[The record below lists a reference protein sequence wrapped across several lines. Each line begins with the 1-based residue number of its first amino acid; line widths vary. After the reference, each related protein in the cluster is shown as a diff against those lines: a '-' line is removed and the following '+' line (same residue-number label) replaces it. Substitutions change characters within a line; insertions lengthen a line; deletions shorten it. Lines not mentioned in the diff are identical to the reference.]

1 MEVKKINC
9 FMPVLIVSYVFLSS
23 LVSLLMVVAINQ
35 LGIHIPGWVSY
46 VISETVTIIVIGLIY
61 IAVMGISIKRDM
73 QYHIIAFKDVIVSIL
88 AGYMM
93 IPMVLFINN
102 VSMLFSKN
110 YLEAASQTLLTYP
123 FVVRLYLW
131 QLYQHLLKNSYSEA
145 CFIERIENAEY

>member
-46 VISETVTIIVIGLIY
+46 VISEAVIIVIGLIY

-73 QYHIIAFKDVIVSIL
+73 QYHIIAFKDVIVSIRS
-88 AGYMM
+88 
-93 IPMVLFINN
+93 I
-102 VSMLFSKN
+102 KQ
-110 YLEAASQTLLTYP
+110 ASEYE
-123 FVVRLYLW
+123 FFNKCWYNCHKYNLYHKW
-131 QLYQHLLKNSYSEA
+131 I
-145 CFIERIENAEY
+145 C

>member
-46 VISETVTIIVIGLIY
+46 VISETVIIVIGLIY

-102 VSMLFSKN
+102 VQCFFQRIILKRHHRHCLHIHLW
-110 YLEAASQTLLTYP
+110 Y
-123 FVVRLYLW
+123 RLYLW

-145 CFIERIENAEY
+145 CFMERIENAEY

>member
-46 VISETVTIIVIGLIY
+46 VISETVIIVIGLIY

-110 YLEAASQTLLTYP
+110 YL
-123 FVVRLYLW
+123 
-131 QLYQHLLKNSYSEA
+131 K
-145 CFIERIENAEY
+145 I

>member
-23 LVSLLMVVAINQ
+23 LVSLLMFVAINQ

-46 VISETVTIIVIGLIY
+46 VISEAVIIVIGLIY
-61 IAVMGISIKRDM
+61 IAVMGLSIKRDM
-73 QYHIIAFKDVIVSIL
+73 QYLIIAFKDVIVSIL

-123 FVVRLYLW
+123 FVVQIKLMAVIPALV
-131 QLYQHLLKNSYSEA
+131 EE
-145 CFIERIENAEY
+145 FIFSDLFYGT

>member
-46 VISETVTIIVIGLIY
+46 VISETVIIVIGLIY

-93 IPMVLFINN
+93 IPMVLFIPSRDNIFLSKVRLDREFSSKCVNN
-102 VSMLFSKN
+102 SKNGILLFSQGVF
-110 YLEAASQTLLTYP
+110 AQ
-123 FVVRLYLW
+123 V
-131 QLYQHLLKNSYSEA
+131 
-145 CFIERIENAEY
+145 